1 MPTLAADQDGLP
13 TVLTHRAGQGKV
25 VYALPVVESSIADDA
40 SDREARSRW
49 QRWYVG
55 MLQA

>member
-1 MPTLAADQDGLP
+1 LA
-13 TVLTHRAGQGKV
+13 HRAGQGKV

-49 QRWYVG
+49 QRWYAG